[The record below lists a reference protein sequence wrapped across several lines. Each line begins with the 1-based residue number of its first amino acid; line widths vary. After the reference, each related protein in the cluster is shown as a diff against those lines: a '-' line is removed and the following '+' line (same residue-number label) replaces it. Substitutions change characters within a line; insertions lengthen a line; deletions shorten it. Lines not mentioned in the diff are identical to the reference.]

1 MSKVTEHLN
10 VISIIIAGVSAL
22 VAMVSVYFTYGQLSV
37 AVNQQKVI
45 TDQQAAATKLEDL
58 RFVGRISVDL
68 DESSRQINVS
78 NYSDLPLT
86 DAAVW
91 TLGLAEMA
99 PFEGKRLDTIRAP
112 LAGLGAC
119 RTMTFSVDTL
129 IKAVEEHQLKNIP
142 VSELPETSA
151 TEPFVTFKVPSGSW
165 YTVSET
171 EVYREDGTNYRDS
184 MEAVKYNHI
193 EQLLPDTVL
202 EGDISDQRT
211 LESDFP
217 LGPAAPVTM
226 SFLTTAAEVTSNGCS
241 GPGR

>member
-10 VISIIIAGVSAL
+10 VISIIIAGVSVL
-22 VAMVSVYFTYGQLSV
+22 VAIVSVYFTYGQLSV
-37 AVNQQKVI
+37 ALSQQKVI
-45 TDQQAAATKLEDL
+45 TDQQAAAIKLDDL
-58 RFVGRISVDL
+58 RFVGRISVEL
-68 DESSRQINVS
+68 DESNHQISVS

-91 TLGLAEMA
+91 TLGFAEMG
-99 PFEGKRLDTIRAP
+99 PFEDKRLDTIRTP

-129 IKAVEEHQLKNIP
+129 IKTVEENQSKNIP
-142 VSELPETSA
+142 VSELPKTSA
-151 TEPFVTFKVPSGSW
+151 TEPFLTFKAPSGSW
-165 YTVSET
+165 YTISEI
-171 EVYREDGTNYRDS
+171 EVYREDGTDYSDS

-202 EGDISDQRT
+202 EGDISSQRT
-211 LESDFP
+211 LESNFP

-226 SFLTTAAEVTSNGCS
+226 EFLTTAAEVTSNSCS